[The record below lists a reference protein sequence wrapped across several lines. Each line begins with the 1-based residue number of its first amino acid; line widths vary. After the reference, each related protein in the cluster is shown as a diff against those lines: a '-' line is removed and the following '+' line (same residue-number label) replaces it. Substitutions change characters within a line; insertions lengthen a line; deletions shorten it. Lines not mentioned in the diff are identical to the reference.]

1 MPGGGL
7 FALVSYGTQ
16 NVILNSNPD
25 ITFFY
30 KTYRKHS
37 HYSEESVTTAMNGP
51 NELSMSTPIQVRLKL
66 QRVADLIRDMY
77 FVFRIPNIYSKYAS
91 DRGSQYNFAWTRYIG
106 ASIIRSAAIFI
117 GGQKIQEF
125 DGTYM

>member
-30 KTYRKHS
+30 KSYRKHS

-51 NELSMSTPIQVRLKL
+51 NELAQSTPIQVRLKI
-66 QRVADLIRDMY
+66 QRVADLVRDMY
-77 FVFRIPNIYSKYAS
+77 FVFRIPTGEYLLESSAEVVFSSAVLS
-91 DRGSQYNFAWTRYIG
+91 DLSNSSSPTLLTPR
-106 ASIIRSAAIFI
+106 
-117 GGQKIQEF
+117 
-125 DGTYM
+125 